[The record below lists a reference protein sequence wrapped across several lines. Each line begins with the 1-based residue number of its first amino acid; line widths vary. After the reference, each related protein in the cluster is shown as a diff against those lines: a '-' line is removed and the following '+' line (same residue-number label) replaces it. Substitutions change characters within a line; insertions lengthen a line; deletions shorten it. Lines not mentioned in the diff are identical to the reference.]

1 MPDSLHSSYTKVK
14 SANIQKPWTQLS
26 RTGSLTSVGAHV
38 EQLEVL
44 RGVHTLGAS
53 RRAQGFPRTLRPV
66 PARARGGICRFSK
79 GSAPS
84 PCAREAARRTARG
97 SPRRRGPLL
106 RLREDGPVAP
116 GRTADLCVGCE
127 IPLLL
132 LLRAHRS
139 GSPEYNRPGM
149 LSGLE
154 RVSVLCRGRPQA
166 SFLRPHCLCPHCLC
180 SGETGLPRRG
190 EQASRRLKALLSFVR
205 GPEIPRR
212 KSEEQLLTNWLTF
225 LSAFHSRVLLLTALF
240 LSPNAFSLLLTRR
253 GGLVTVVQPE
263 KSRELEGKGQ

>member
-1 MPDSLHSSYTKVK
+1 MPESLHSSYTKVK

-139 GSPEYNRPGM
+139 GSPEYNLWAVRSLCCFCSAPTEAAPRNTIGRGCSVVWNECQFSAEGGLRLPSCARTASARTASARGKLAFPAGASKPVDVSR
-149 LSGLE
+149 LS
-154 RVSVLCRGRPQA
+154 SVLFVA
-166 SFLRPHCLCPHCLC
+166 
-180 SGETGLPRRG
+180 
-190 EQASRRLKALLSFVR
+190 LKFQ
-205 GPEIPRR
+205 
-212 KSEEQLLTNWLTF
+212 EESQRSNC
-225 LSAFHSRVLLLTALF
+225 
-240 LSPNAFSLLLTRR
+240 
-253 GGLVTVVQPE
+253 
-263 KSRELEGKGQ
+263 